1 MRTCQGLMKL
11 MNIEFHFERLSQ
23 NYRNKKTIETVLVLM
38 ARAKKMYEA
47 VGSLLTI
54 FKLMDTREMY

>member
-1 MRTCQGLMKL
+1 
-11 MNIEFHFERLSQ
+11 MNIAFHFERLSQ
-23 NYRNKKTIETVLVLM
+23 NYRNKKTVETVLVLM

-54 FKLMDTREMY
+54 FKLIDTRESY

>member
-1 MRTCQGLMKL
+1 MKL

-47 VGSLLTI
+47 ISSLLTI
-54 FKLMDTREMY
+54 FKLMDTRELY